1 MILVAL
7 VKIRK
12 ICRFSALV
20 QANMDANTLNYWLI
34 KFVQE
39 VANSQR
45 KVTTACIQQGTLV
58 ELSVACQRHLQQT
71 EGSQALTPID
81 ASDKR

>member
-1 MILVAL
+1 
-7 VKIRK
+7 
-12 ICRFSALV
+12 
-20 QANMDANTLNYWLI
+20 MDANTINYWLI

-45 KVTTACIQQGTLV
+45 KVYPARNPCGIIHGLPKN
-58 ELSVACQRHLQQT
+58 LQQT
-71 EGSQALTPID
+71 EGSQALTPLD